1 MDLPPAVILNTID
14 NFCILFFKDTR
25 QDPKAP
31 PHFYVIFPVNLAL
44 RFSVSIIT
52 SQIRKREEYYR
63 KTNTKALRSL
73 VKMNNDIFDF
83 LAKESIIDCN
93 HMELLSKE
101 ELIKR
106 IDPSV
111 PCQIKIHSGEMP
123 SFLKREIFSAIDQ
136 SPLLSTTTKK
146 IIKGIHKDHET

>member
-1 MDLPPAVILNTID
+1 
-14 NFCILFFKDTR
+14 
-25 QDPKAP
+25 
-31 PHFYVIFPVNLAL
+31 
-44 RFSVSIIT
+44 
-52 SQIRKREEYYR
+52 
-63 KTNTKALRSL
+63 
-73 VKMNNDIFDF
+73 MNNDIFDF

-111 PCQIKIHSGEMP
+111 PCQIKIYSGEMP

-146 IIKGIHKDHET
+146 IIQGIHKDHET